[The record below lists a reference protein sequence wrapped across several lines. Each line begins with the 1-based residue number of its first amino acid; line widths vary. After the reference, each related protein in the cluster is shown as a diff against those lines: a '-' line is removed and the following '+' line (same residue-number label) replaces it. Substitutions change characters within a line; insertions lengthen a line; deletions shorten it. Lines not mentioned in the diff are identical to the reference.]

1 MTEKIDSK
9 NRQLIHSFDLRYIGQ
24 TTEINIPVIWNENNR
39 VFGATVELSQPQV
52 LSSVQQTN
60 ISDLKIS
67 DLNGETEHIFAL
79 EAIMNINVFKV
90 ISGDTLKG
98 ENVMA
103 NLEKIV
109 EDLLKDYTSKEL
121 DLK

>member
-1 MTEKIDSK
+1 MFDNK
-9 NRQLIHSFDLRYIGQ
+9 LILVVVVVVVCFF
-24 TTEINIPVIWNENNR
+24 INSCNKEEFTKAIIIVVDNENNR

-98 ENVMA
+98 ENVIS
-103 NLEKIV
+103 LQQGQIVTKKI
-109 EDLLKDYTSKEL
+109 EIN
-121 DLK
+121 